1 MLIASPGLRTL
12 PVGLASLIDEN
23 RTEDGMIMAATV
35 FSLVPSLAF
44 FGWIE
49 RSLTTGLSAGAV
61 KGRQGKRSGGSR
73 LARSWR
79 ARV

>member
-1 MLIASPGLRTL
+1 MLIASPGLQTL

-44 FGWIE
+44 FGWIG
-49 RSLTTGLSAGAV
+49 RSLTTGGGGRQ
-61 KGRQGKRSGGSR
+61 GRQGKRAGGSR